1 MYRFSPVLRTL
12 TAALAFIVVTP
23 VLSKTVPSV
32 VLQCD
37 VQTHPQIC
45 SALAEALRQRLPD
58 QSLVIVDPA
67 DALEPP
73 APALTIRYR
82 EQNRTQDWLVGQLI
96 WQVQQEPP
104 VTGPA
109 LELSVMDKNLQ
120 GIDLASF
127 AEALIQISGLRI
139 SNPTD

>member
-12 TAALAFIVVTP
+12 TAALAIIVVTP

-45 SALAEALRQRLPD
+45 SALAEALQQKLPD

-104 VTGPA
+104 VTGPT

>member
-1 MYRFSPVLRTL
+1 MYRFSPVLRSL
-12 TAALAFIVVTP
+12 TAALAIIVVTP
-23 VLSKTVPSV
+23 VFSKTVPSV

-45 SALAEALRQRLPD
+45 SALAEALQQKLPD
-58 QSLVIVDPA
+58 QSLVVVDPA

-82 EQNRTQDWLVGQLI
+82 EQNRTQNWLVGQLI

-127 AEALIQISGLRI
+127 AEALIQISGLRV

>member
-1 MYRFSPVLRTL
+1 MYRFSPVLRSL
-12 TAALAFIVVTP
+12 TAALAIIVVTP

-45 SALAEALRQRLPD
+45 SALAEALQQKLPD